1 MTYISGPALMK
12 RLREYR
18 HSHALPGLKTK
29 ESRERFVEK
38 LVHSE
43 LKLRALSMRKF
54 SGSANPHKND
64 FHPLKAI
71 VDLFEKGQRDE
82 AVWLAF
88 LNTHFGGPD
97 ARKTVGLFY
106 GKFGNGRWDW
116 ATVCKNP
123 DRIRLWMIA
132 HPKKTN
138 RLRFANHRKY
148 ETNNPNNPVG
158 TAAVIYAFREW
169 VNRNSR
175 GLPYDALCL
184 VANNSKSPERGFDRT
199 FLKLDVTR
207 FGRTAKFDF
216 LCLLGNLR
224 ILDVS
229 PPHCYLAGA
238 TGPKNGAL
246 LMVTGKKSGR
256 VTAEVEATIRELQKH
271 LGVQVEVMEDA
282 LCGWQKRPKSA
293 PAFAEEGYIAT
304 TCG

>member
-1 MTYISGPALMK
+1 MTYISGPDLMA
-12 RLREYR
+12 RLLEYQNT
-18 HSHALPGLKTK
+18 HPLPGLNTRN
-29 ESRERFVEK
+29 SRERFAEK

-54 SGSANPHKND
+54 SGSANPHKKD

-71 VDLFEKGQRDE
+71 VDLFENGQRDE

-88 LNTHFGGPD
+88 LSTHFGGPD
-97 ARKTVGLFY
+97 ARKTIGLFY
-106 GKFGNGRWDW
+106 GKFGKGRWDW
-116 ATVCKNP
+116 ETVRVNP
-123 DRIRLWMIA
+123 DEIRLWMTSR
-132 HPKKTN
+132 PKKVK

-148 ETNNPNNPVG
+148 ETNNPTNPVG
-158 TAAVIYAFREW
+158 TAAVIYSFWEW
-169 VNRNSR
+169 VNRNGQS
-175 GLPYDALCL
+175 LPYEALRS
-184 VANNSKSPERGFDRT
+184 VAKSNKSPERGFEQAY
-199 FLKLDVTR
+199 LKLDVNR

-216 LCLLGNLR
+216 LCLLGSLK

-229 PPHCYLAGA
+229 PPHCYLATA
-238 TGPKNGAL
+238 TGPKSGAL

-271 LGVQVEVMEDA
+271 LGVPVEVMEDA

-293 PAFAEEGYIAT
+293 PKSAEKGYITT